1 MWLGSGGSSRPRVLP
16 VASCLTLI
24 RVRVPD
30 RPGALGLVASRIG
43 SLKGDIVG
51 IEVLDRQDG
60 IALDELAV
68 VLPDAD
74 LIPAVTRE
82 INEVDGAEAES
93 ISIVEALPE
102 PRLDAVRS
110 AISLARTP
118 TPEAMMQALS
128 LEVAKS
134 VRADWCAVV
143 THTEVL
149 ASTPNCPVE
158 PSVKAIALIAIEG
171 SGASVAIGR
180 AHSLRSS
187 EAELVVAWCE
197 FAQSLLTYTRGTA

>member
-1 MWLGSGGSSRPRVLP
+1 MLP

-43 SLKGDIVG
+43 ALKGDIVG

-60 IALDELAV
+60 TALDELAV

-93 ISIVEALPE
+93 VSIVSALPE

-110 AISLARTP
+110 AISLAQSANA
-118 TPEAMMQALS
+118 EAMMQALPV
-128 LEVAKS
+128 EVAKS

-143 THTEVL
+143 TESEVL
-149 ASTPNCPVE
+149 ASTPNCPPE
-158 PSVKAIALIAIEG
+158 PATNATALIAIGG

-180 AHSLRSS
+180 SYALRSS
-187 EAELVVAWCE
+187 ESELIVAWCE
-197 FAQSLLTYTRGTA
+197 FARSVLAHPPGAV